1 MSIKFKWWNFPLLL
15 MSIFALLAAMWA
27 GLLRLGWNWPLLVN
41 SLPIHH
47 GPLMVSG
54 FFGTLISLERA
65 VALNKR
71 WSYVG
76 PLLSGLGGLFLL
88 SGFGGMIGPW
98 FLTLGSFGL
107 VMIFIEVLRQRSAA
121 DTWMMAAGG
130 LSWFIGNAL
139 WIAGL
144 PVYQIVWWWAG
155 YLVLTIAGERLE
167 LGRMMRLSNFSRGL
181 FIGAAF
187 LFVAGLLVQ
196 FAFFDIGTRISGIGI
211 LGMALWLSRYDIA
224 RFTVRQKGLARY
236 IAVCLL
242 SGYFW
247 LGVSGLAVLII
258 GSESAGP
265 LYDLMLHSVFVGFV
279 FGMVFGHA
287 PIIFPAVLGL
297 DIRYQPIFYL
307 PLILLQ
313 SSLLLRVLG
322 SLLGILWLRQWGGL
336 LNAIA
341 ILAFL
346 PLVAPIW
353 RKKNQFNET

>member
-1 MSIKFKWWNFPLLL
+1 MPTNFKWWNFPLLL
-15 MSIFALLAAMWA
+15 LSIFALLAAMWA

-41 SLPIHH
+41 SLPISH

-71 WSYVG
+71 WSYLG
-76 PLLSGLGGLFLL
+76 PLASGIGGLLLLSGLGGLT
-88 SGFGGMIGPW
+88 GPW
-98 FLTLGSFGL
+98 LLTLSSLGL
-107 VMIFIEVLRQRSAA
+107 VFVFAAVLRQRSAS

-130 LSWFIGNAL
+130 LSWFVGNAL
-139 WIAGL
+139 WLSGK
-144 PVYQIVWWWAG
+144 PVYQVVWWWAG
-155 YLVLTIAGERLE
+155 FLVLTIAGERLE
-167 LGRMMRLSNFSRGL
+167 LGRMMRLSNFSRAL
-181 FIGAAF
+181 FFGAAI
-187 LFVAGLLVQ
+187 LFGAGLIVQ
-196 FAFFDIGTRISGIGI
+196 FVQFDTGTRIMGAGI
-211 LGMALWLSRYDIA
+211 LGIALWLARYDIA

-236 IAVCLL
+236 IAVSLL

-247 LGVSGLAVLII
+247 LGISGLSVILVGA
-258 GSESAGP
+258 ESAGP
-265 LYDLMLHSVFVGFV
+265 MYDLILHSVFVGFV

-297 DIRYQPIFYL
+297 DIRYSSIFYL

-313 SSLLLRVLG
+313 ASLALRVVG
-322 SLLGILWLRQWGGL
+322 SLAGLILVRQWGGL

-346 PLVAPIW
+346 PLVAPI
-353 RKKNQFNET
+353 RREKSLN